1 MKYFLEFYVGGD
13 LGGDF
18 DTMLVYDVVPLYP
31 HKTDLV
37 DIGKGLHRVLE
48 VHLVYS
54 GVSEATIKVFLE
66 KV

>member
-13 LGGDF
+13 F
-18 DTMLVYDVVPLYP
+18 DTLLVHDVVPLYP

-48 VHLVYS
+48 VHLAYR
-54 GVSEATIKVFLE
+54 GVSEVTIKVFLE
-66 KV
+66 KI